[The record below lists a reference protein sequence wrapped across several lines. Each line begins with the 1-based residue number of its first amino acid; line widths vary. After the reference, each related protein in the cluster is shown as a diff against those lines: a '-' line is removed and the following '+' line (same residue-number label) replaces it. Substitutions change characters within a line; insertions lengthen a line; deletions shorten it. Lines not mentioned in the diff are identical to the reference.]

1 MIKTK
6 TCGLSETTRQQGR
19 KPDEICRVHTCICNE
34 GGKTGEQMMRKA
46 TNKHKSKNK
55 NRQ

>member
-34 GGKTGEQMMRKA
+34 GGK
-46 TNKHKSKNK
+46 
-55 NRQ
+55 NRRANDEKGDE